1 MKISKY
7 LFLFGS
13 LYLFSP
19 IDAQD
24 QGEDLNFKVN
34 EYYSSSFFNL
44 LVQTKSCDLET
55 SEDLFFR
62 KKGIEQALLKTVRD
76 RGGIEIEAIIST
88 QPKDDLQRQMLCG
101 DNNKGEK
108 NYVIQM
114 QAICTAPDI
123 NNERCNEMFVDT
135 DTKDFAN
142 QLNNELDNIQNADD
156 EKGFLINVKTA
167 SLERTDDSDFLDATR
182 CNREQNVCSA
192 GLVDKDD
199 KTCCGFPGCECDKTS
214 LTFCQYLC
222 KYNIAD
228 CSENCQEKYVDDKFG
243 NFLCDN
249 IDVGT
254 RVCLQPRRGVFL
266 DGFITPVLELGD
278 LVLNEPSNEEEC
290 KVELYKNS
298 PTYEGFTYIID
309 ANTNVKTCH
318 FYRKEQLKT
327 KPWLRFVASNV
338 LNTEYMNA
346 ISFLDDSTNSPSNSP
361 SVSPTA
367 SPSNQ
372 PSTNPTQNPT
382 EIPTDKPS
390 PRPTRNPSGKPTKNP
405 TNPVGNFLCGIS
417 LEDASLC
424 NGNDVCPSGSDS
436 ECALGQSCYEVE
448 VCDNHFCGISLDD
461 ASKCNDNKICPSGSD
476 SDCVLGQ
483 SCYGVEVCKNH
494 FCGVSLDDA
503 SLCNDNDI
511 CPSGSD
517 SECALGQSCYGVEVC
532 NKHFCG
538 ISLDDASLCNS
549 NDVCPSGSDSEC
561 VLGQSCLE
569 VNECT
574 AINCASTKSG
584 KAKTTKSGKC
594 KKSKGSKS
602 KGSKSAKNPPNPVGN
617 FLCGISLEDA
627 SLCNGNDV
635 CPSGSDS
642 ECALGQSCYEVE
654 VCDNHFCGIS
664 LDDASKCND
673 NKICPSGSDSD
684 CVLGQSCYG
693 VEVCKNHFCGVS
705 LDDASLCNDNDICPS
720 GSDSECALGQSCYG
734 VEVCNKHF
742 CGISL
747 DDASLCNS
755 NDVCPSGS
763 DSECVLGQSCLEV
776 NECTA
781 INCASTK
788 SGKAKT
794 TKSGKCKKSKES
806 KSGKIKKD
814 KSGKS
819 KNVKSSK
826 MPTSESKVKKSKSGN
841 EKTTKKDNEKE
852 KKDNDVG
859 GKGKGKGKG
868 TKSIRNLN

>member
-123 NNERCNEMFVDT
+123 NNERCNEIFVDT
-135 DTKDFAN
+135 NTKDFAT
-142 QLNNELDNIQNADD
+142 QLNNELDNIQNAED
-156 EKGFLINVKTA
+156 EKGFLINVTTA

-390 PRPTRNPSGKPTKNP
+390 PRPTRNPSVKPTKNP

-436 ECALGQSCYEVE
+436 EC
-448 VCDNHFCGISLDD
+448 
-461 ASKCNDNKICPSGSD
+461 
-476 SDCVLGQ
+476 
-483 SCYGVEVCKNH
+483 
-494 FCGVSLDDA
+494 
-503 SLCNDNDI
+503 
-511 CPSGSD
+511 
-517 SECALGQSCYGVEVC
+517 
-532 NKHFCG
+532 
-538 ISLDDASLCNS
+538 
-549 NDVCPSGSDSEC
+549 

-574 AINCASTKSG
+574 PNECATTKSG

-642 ECALGQSCYEVE
+642 EC
-654 VCDNHFCGIS
+654 
-664 LDDASKCND
+664 
-673 NKICPSGSDSD
+673 
-684 CVLGQSCYG
+684 
-693 VEVCKNHFCGVS
+693 
-705 LDDASLCNDNDICPS
+705 
-720 GSDSECALGQSCYG
+720 
-734 VEVCNKHF
+734 
-742 CGISL
+742 
-747 DDASLCNS
+747 
-755 NDVCPSGS
+755 
-763 DSECVLGQSCLEV
+763 VLGQSCLEV
-776 NECTA
+776 NECTP

>member
-7 LFLFGS
+7 LLFGS
-13 LYLFSP
+13 LHLFSP
-19 IDAQD
+19 IDAQN
-24 QGEDLNFKVN
+24 QGEDLNFQVN
-34 EYYSSSFFNL
+34 KYYSSSFFNL
-44 LVQTKSCDLET
+44 LVQTKSCDVET
-55 SEDLFFR
+55 SEDLFYR
-62 KKGIEQALLKTVRD
+62 KKGIEQALLKTVRE

-88 QPKDDLQRQMLCG
+88 QPKDDLQTQMLCG
-101 DNNKGEK
+101 DDNEGEK

-123 NNERCNEMFVDT
+123 NNERCNEIFVDT
-135 DTKDFAN
+135 DTKDFAT
-142 QLNNELDNIQNADD
+142 QLNNELDNIENAED
-156 EKGFLINVKTA
+156 EKGFLENVKTA
-167 SLERTDDSDFLDATR
+167 SLRRTDDSDFLDATR
-182 CNREQNVCSA
+182 CDRQRDVCFA
-192 GLVDKDD
+192 GLVD
-199 KTCCGFPGCECDKTS
+199 KTCCGFPGCECKKTS
-214 LTFCQYLC
+214 LTFCQFLC
-222 KYNIAD
+222 KYNVAD
-228 CSENCQEKYVDDKFG
+228 CSENCQTKYEDDKFG

-254 RVCLQPRRGVFL
+254 TECLQPRRGEFL
-266 DGFITPVLELGD
+266 DGFITPVLKVGD

-327 KPWLRFVASNV
+327 KAWLRFVASNV

-390 PRPTRNPSGKPTKNP
+390 PRPTRNPSVKPTKNP

-461 ASKCNDNKICPSGSD
+461 ASQCNDNKICPSGSD
-476 SDCVLGQ
+476 SDCV
-483 SCYGVEVCKNH
+483 
-494 FCGVSLDDA
+494 
-503 SLCNDNDI
+503 
-511 CPSGSD
+511 
-517 SECALGQSCYGVEVC
+517 LGQSCYGVEVC

-574 AINCASTKSG
+574 
-584 KAKTTKSGKC
+584 
-594 KKSKGSKS
+594 
-602 KGSKSAKNPPNPVGN
+602 P
-617 FLCGISLEDA
+617 
-627 SLCNGNDV
+627 
-635 CPSGSDS
+635 
-642 ECALGQSCYEVE
+642 
-654 VCDNHFCGIS
+654 
-664 LDDASKCND
+664 
-673 NKICPSGSDSD
+673 
-684 CVLGQSCYG
+684 
-693 VEVCKNHFCGVS
+693 
-705 LDDASLCNDNDICPS
+705 
-720 GSDSECALGQSCYG
+720 
-734 VEVCNKHF
+734 
-742 CGISL
+742 
-747 DDASLCNS
+747 
-755 NDVCPSGS
+755 
-763 DSECVLGQSCLEV
+763 
-776 NECTA
+776 

-826 MPTSESKVKKSKSGN
+826 MPTSESKVKKSKSGK

-859 GKGKGKGKG
+859 GKGKGKG